1 MRYLTREELL
11 KYYESYKKMKKN
23 NDRLLAEL
31 QEKEK
36 LIIDI
41 TKAYASKEIEYISQ
55 IYLLKEQKETKSNKM
70 IMKDIEWH
78 ILKMLKL

>member
-11 KYYESYKKMKKN
+11 KYYEGYKKMKKN

-70 IMKDIEWH
+70 IIKDIE
-78 ILKMLKL
+78 

>member
-11 KYYESYKKMKKN
+11 KYYEGYKKMKKN

-55 IYLLKEQKETKSNKM
+55 IYLLKEQKKLKATK
-70 IMKDIEWH
+70 
-78 ILKMLKL
+78 

>member
-11 KYYESYKKMKKN
+11 KYYEGYKKMKKN

-70 IMKDIEWH
+70 IMKDIE
-78 ILKMLKL
+78 

>member
-11 KYYESYKKMKKN
+11 KYYEGYKKMKKN

-70 IMKDIEWH
+70 IIKDIEWH